1 MASLSELARF
11 FTRLDAASVSHLQ
24 RLVAGWGLLADF
36 CFADLLLFGVVGEP
50 RDSGG
55 NRFVV
60 LGQVRPTTAQT
71 VYRADWVGT
80 VLEEEDRPLVARAY
94 RLGEIIEGE
103 ITISPLKERVRVL
116 CIPIRY
122 RSKVV
127 GVLTRESAPS
137 FGRAQG
143 ELERTYVDV
152 FNRFARMIANGD
164 FPFDAE
170 DIETEEA
177 PRVGDG
183 VIVIDA
189 SGRVEYSSPNAVSTL
204 HRLGVHANAEGLR
217 FSELGLEETVVSTAF
232 ELGVPVTE
240 ELPRGSD
247 ITVLMRGIPLL
258 DQRVVTGAVVL
269 LRDIS
274 ELRRRDLLL
283 LSKDQTIREIHHR
296 VKNNLQTISSLLR
309 LQGRRMASPEAR
321 QAIEESVRRI
331 GSIALVHE
339 ILSRE
344 AGDDVPFVDIVRPV
358 VGMVADSMISP
369 EHPIRFRVDG
379 DGGVLPA
386 SLATS
391 LAVVLNELLQNAV
404 DHAYPSE
411 LDLTGEPG
419 RVVVGIERNGQS
431 LTLRVT
437 DDGVG
442 LAEGFDIE
450 KSTGLGLSIVRA
462 LVTSD
467 LSGEISVR
475 RGDADSDRPGT
486 EVRLRVPIELENDEG
501 LAAVRCGASCLAP
514 GGGGRR
520 SGRGLAVARHP
531 LAAQRP
537 ALLLGG
543 AAPDATVLVGGQGE
557 VEARLLDVARTADGL
572 GGLDLLDGRTG
583 GADGEEQIRVG
594 VATGA
599 VLAPIVALDGQGQ
612 TAALRQG
619 HGTSTAD
626 SGHRVL

>member
-1 MASLSELARF
+1 MASLAELARF
-11 FTRLDAASVSHLQ
+11 FTRLDVSSVAHLQ
-24 RLVAGWGLLADF
+24 RLAASWGLLADF

-50 RDSGG
+50 RDNGSD
-55 NRFVV
+55 RFVV

-103 ITISPLKERVRVL
+103 TTISPLKERVRVL

-122 RSKVV
+122 QGKVI

-137 FGRAQG
+137 FGRQPG

-152 FNRFARMIANGD
+152 FNRFARMIASGD

-170 DIETEEA
+170 DVETEEA

-217 FSELGLEETVVSTAF
+217 FSELGLEESVVSTAF
-232 ELGVPVTE
+232 AMGLPVTE
-240 ELPRGSD
+240 ELPRGID
-247 ITVLMRGIPLL
+247 VTVLMRGIPLL
-258 DQRVVTGAVVL
+258 DHGAVTGAVVL

-309 LQGRRMASPEAR
+309 LQGRRLESLEAR
-321 QAIEESVRRI
+321 TAIDESVRRI
-331 GSIALVHE
+331 RSIALVHE

-344 AGDDVPFVDIVRPV
+344 AGDDVQFVDIVRPV
-358 VGMVADSMISP
+358 VGMVSDMISP
-369 EHPIRFRVDG
+369 DHPVRFEVVG

-386 SLATS
+386 AVATA

-404 DHAYPSE
+404 DHAFPQD

-419 RVVVGIERNGQS
+419 RVVVEIDRDLRS
-431 LTLRVT
+431 LALRVT

-442 LAEGFDIE
+442 LPEGFDVE
-450 KSTGLGLSIVRA
+450 KVTGLGLSIVRT

-467 LSGEISVR
+467 LTGEISVR
-475 RGDADSDRPGT
+475 SAGGPADRPGA
-486 EVRLRVPIELENDEG
+486 EVYLRVPVEPERDDG
-501 LAAVRCGASCLAP
+501 LAGA
-514 GGGGRR
+514 
-520 SGRGLAVARHP
+520 
-531 LAAQRP
+531 RP
-537 ALLLGG
+537 KS
-543 AAPDATVLVGGQGE
+543 
-557 VEARLLDVARTADGL
+557 R
-572 GGLDLLDGRTG
+572 
-583 GADGEEQIRVG
+583 
-594 VATGA
+594 
-599 VLAPIVALDGQGQ
+599 
-612 TAALRQG
+612 
-619 HGTSTAD
+619 
-626 SGHRVL
+626 

>member
-1 MASLSELARF
+1 MASLAELARF
-11 FTRLDAASVSHLQ
+11 FTRLDAASVSHLH

-50 RDSGG
+50 RDNGG

-116 CIPIRY
+116 CIPIRF

-232 ELGVPVTE
+232 ELGAPVTE

-258 DQRVVTGAVVL
+258 DQGVVTGAVVL

-309 LQGRRMASPEAR
+309 LQGRRTASPEAS

-431 LTLRVT
+431 LALRVT

-442 LAEGFDIE
+442 LAEGFDLE

-467 LSGEISVR
+467 LSGEISLS
-475 RGDADSDRPGT
+475 RGDGDGDRPGT
-486 EVRLRVPIELENDEG
+486 EVMLRVPIELENDEG
-501 LAAVRCGASCLAP
+501 LAA
-514 GGGGRR
+514 
-520 SGRGLAVARHP
+520 ARPSP
-531 LAAQRP
+531 L
-537 ALLLGG
+537 
-543 AAPDATVLVGGQGE
+543 
-557 VEARLLDVARTADGL
+557 
-572 GGLDLLDGRTG
+572 
-583 GADGEEQIRVG
+583 
-594 VATGA
+594 
-599 VLAPIVALDGQGQ
+599 
-612 TAALRQG
+612 
-619 HGTSTAD
+619 
-626 SGHRVL
+626 